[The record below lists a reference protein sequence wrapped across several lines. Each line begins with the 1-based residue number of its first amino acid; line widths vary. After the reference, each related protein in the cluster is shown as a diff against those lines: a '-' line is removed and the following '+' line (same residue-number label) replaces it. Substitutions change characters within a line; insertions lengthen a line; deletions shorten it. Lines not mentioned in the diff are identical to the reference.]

1 MTSALGFPST
11 PTLNQQ
17 YTVGSKLYSW
27 SGTTW
32 TIVAIPSSGGLTEE
46 EVQDFAAPL
55 LNHSSHTNI
64 TASYDDAANKILLT
78 GSAGGSS
85 LSQEEIQ
92 DFVAPLLNHASHS
105 NITASYDDVANK
117 ILLSGQAT
125 LTTEQAQDAVAPL
138 LAHGSHSGITA
149 SYNDA
154 QNKIIL
160 TSSGGGGG
168 GGTDIGL
175 LIALS

>member
-1 MTSALGFPST
+1 MTSALGFPSS

-32 TIVAIPSSGGLTEE
+32 KIVATPSSGGLTEE

-64 TASYDDAANKILLT
+64 TASYDDSANKILLT
-78 GSAGGSS
+78 AAGGGSS
-85 LSQEEIQ
+85 LTQEEIQ
-92 DFVAPLLNHASHS
+92 DFVAPLLNHSSHS
-105 NITASYDDVANK
+105 NITASYNDV
-117 ILLSGQAT
+117 
-125 LTTEQAQDAVAPL
+125 
-138 LAHGSHSGITA
+138 
-149 SYNDA
+149 

-160 TSSGGGGG
+160 SSSGGGGG
-168 GGTDIGL
+168 GETDIGL

>member
-32 TIVAIPSSGGLTEE
+32 TIVATPSSGGLT
-46 EVQDFAAPL
+46 
-55 LNHSSHTNI
+55 
-64 TASYDDAANKILLT
+64 
-78 GSAGGSS
+78 
-85 LSQEEIQ
+85 QEEIQ
-92 DFVAPLLNHASHS
+92 DFVAPLLNHSSHS
-105 NITASYDDVANK
+105 NITASYNDV
-117 ILLSGQAT
+117 
-125 LTTEQAQDAVAPL
+125 
-138 LAHGSHSGITA
+138 
-149 SYNDA
+149 

>member
-1 MTSALGFPST
+1 MPSALGFPSS

-17 YTVGSKLYSW
+17 YTVGSKLYAW
-27 SGTTW
+27 NGTVW
-32 TIVAIPSSGGLTEE
+32 TIVATPSSGGLTEE

-78 GSAGGSS
+78 GSTGGSS
-85 LSQEEIQ
+85 LTQEEIQ
-92 DFVAPLLNHASHS
+92 DFVAPLLNHSSHS
-105 NITASYDDVANK
+105 NITASYNDV
-117 ILLSGQAT
+117 
-125 LTTEQAQDAVAPL
+125 
-138 LAHGSHSGITA
+138 
-149 SYNDA
+149 

-160 TSSGGGGG
+160 SSSGGG

>member
-1 MTSALGFPST
+1 MASALGFPSS

-32 TIVAIPSSGGLTEE
+32 KIVATPSSGGLTEE

-64 TASYDDAANKILLT
+64 TASYDDVANKILLT
-78 GSAGGSS
+78 
-85 LSQEEIQ
+85 
-92 DFVAPLLNHASHS
+92 
-105 NITASYDDVANK
+105 
-117 ILLSGQAT
+117 GQAT

-138 LAHGSHSGITA
+138 LAHNSHSNITA
-149 SYNDA
+149 SYNDV

-160 TSSGGGGG
+160 SSEGGGGG

>member
-32 TIVAIPSSGGLTEE
+32 TIVSTPSSGGLTQE

-78 GSAGGSS
+78 GSTGGSS
-85 LSQEEIQ
+85 LTQEEIQ
-92 DFVAPLLNHASHS
+92 DFVAPLLNHSSHS
-105 NITASYDDVANK
+105 NITASYNDV
-117 ILLSGQAT
+117 
-125 LTTEQAQDAVAPL
+125 
-138 LAHGSHSGITA
+138 
-149 SYNDA
+149 

-160 TSSGGGGG
+160 SSSGGGG

>member
-32 TIVAIPSSGGLTEE
+32 TIVSTPSSGGLT
-46 EVQDFAAPL
+46 
-55 LNHSSHTNI
+55 
-64 TASYDDAANKILLT
+64 
-78 GSAGGSS
+78 
-85 LSQEEIQ
+85 QEEIQ
-92 DFVAPLLNHASHS
+92 DFVAPLLNHSSHS
-105 NITASYDDVANK
+105 NITASYNDV
-117 ILLSGQAT
+117 
-125 LTTEQAQDAVAPL
+125 
-138 LAHGSHSGITA
+138 
-149 SYNDA
+149 

-160 TSSGGGGG
+160 SSSGGGG